1 MEIVLILIIIAIAGM
16 AYFFW
21 NSNRNKKKKEEETAQ
36 HAAPGTEEL
45 HLENVRQGGVIRLIN
60 VGENMDEYDVN
71 ITARHVY
78 RSDDAEWYE
87 LEGDSGTDQVWISLE
102 EDDGL
107 DVSLTLRKLKLRD
120 LGIARNDLDEMDE
133 KGEGQFE
140 FEGKTY
146 YYEGSEEVS
155 FFRNGNVSEA
165 NEGLFYAWEFESEDE
180 ESYISIEEWRDKSIE
195 VSLAQ
200 PLKESQVQVYSLG

>member
-1 MEIVLILIIIAIAGM
+1 MEIVLVLIIIAIAGM
-16 AYFFW
+16 TYFFW
-21 NSNRNKKKKEEETAQ
+21 NSNRKKKKEKEAPP
-36 HAAPGTEEL
+36 PGTEEL
-45 HLENVRQGGVIRLIN
+45 HLENVRQGGLIRLIN
-60 VGENMDEYDVN
+60 VGENMDEYDIN

-78 RSDDAEWYE
+78 RSDDGEWYE
-87 LEGDSGTDQVWISLE
+87 LEGDSGTDKVWISME

-120 LGIARNDLDEMDE
+120 LGISRNDLDEMDE
-133 KGEGQFE
+133 KGEGEFE

-146 YYEGSEEVS
+146 YYESSEEAS
-155 FFRNGNVSEA
+155 FFRDGNISES
-165 NEGLFYAWEFESEDE
+165 NEELFYSWEFESEDE

>member
-1 MEIVLILIIIAIAGM
+1 MT
-16 AYFFW
+16 YFFW
-21 NSNRNKKKKEEETAQ
+21 NSNRKKKKEQEVSARQTAP
-36 HAAPGTEEL
+36 APGSEEL
-45 HLENVRQGGVIRLIN
+45 HLENVHQGGVIRLIN

-87 LEGDSGTDQVWISLE
+87 LEGDSGTDTVWISLE

-120 LGIARNDLDEMDE
+120 LGISRNDLDDMDE
-133 KGEGQFE
+133 KGEGEFE
-140 FEGKTY
+140 FEGKIY

-155 FFRNGNVSEA
+155 FFRNGNVSES
-165 NEGLFYAWEFESEDE
+165 NEEFFYAWEFESEDE
-180 ESYISIEEWRDKSIE
+180 ASYISIEEWRDKSIE
-195 VSLAQ
+195 VSLAH
-200 PLKESQVQVYSLG
+200 PLKESQVQVYSLR

>member
-1 MEIVLILIIIAIAGM
+1 MEIILVFIILAVVAVM
-16 AYFFW
+16 TYFFW
-21 NSNRNKKKKEEETAQ
+21 NSNRKKKKAKLPDPT
-36 HAAPGTEEL
+36 PGAEEL
-45 HLENVRQGGVIRLIN
+45 HLENVRHGGVIRLIN
-60 VGENMDEYDVN
+60 VGENMDEYDIN

-78 RSDDAEWYE
+78 RSDGAEWYE
-87 LEGDSGTDQVWISLE
+87 LEGDSGTDKVWISLE

-120 LGIARNDLDEMDE
+120 LGISRNDLDEMDE
-133 KGEGQFE
+133 KGEGEFE

-146 YYEGSEEVS
+146 YYAGSEEVS
-155 FFRNGNVSEA
+155 FFRNGDVSEA
-165 NEGLFYAWEFESEDE
+165 NEDFFYSWEFESEDE

-200 PLKESQVQVYSLG
+200 PLKESQVQVYSLR

>member
-1 MEIVLILIIIAIAGM
+1 MEIVLVFIILAVAVM
-16 AYFFW
+16 TYFFW
-21 NSNRNKKKKEEETAQ
+21 NANRKKKKAELPDPT
-36 HAAPGTEEL
+36 PGTDEL
-45 HLENVRQGGVIRLIN
+45 HLDNVQQGGVIRLIN

-71 ITARHVY
+71 IIARHVY

-87 LEGDSGTDQVWISLE
+87 LEGDSGTDKVWISLE

-120 LGIARNDLDEMDE
+120 LGISRNDLDEMDE
-133 KGEGQFE
+133 KGEGEFE

-146 YYEGSEEVS
+146 YYAGSEEVS
-155 FFRNGNVSEA
+155 FFRNGNVAES
-165 NEGLFYAWEFESEDE
+165 NEEFFYAWDFESEDE

-200 PLKESQVQVYSLG
+200 PLKESQVQVYSLR